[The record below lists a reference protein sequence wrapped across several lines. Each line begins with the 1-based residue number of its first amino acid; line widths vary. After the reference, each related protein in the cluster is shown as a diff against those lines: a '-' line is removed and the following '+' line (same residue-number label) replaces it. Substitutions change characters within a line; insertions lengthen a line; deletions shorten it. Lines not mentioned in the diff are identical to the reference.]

1 MRYSIKMCCRWRQRD
16 HEIITTTTYGKK
28 NLQKLIDWGNN
39 LWLTL
44 CEKMLLHFRVASCFP
59 LFLLEYRVILGKE
72 QGKSRK
78 GKNYQI
84 RKRKK
89 THQIFDIS
97 SPPEYE
103 LSLLFGPV
111 CRASLKKWK
120 QKRVSRNDKIRNSFR
135 QRRQWNINQRALWA
149 CSFMLWL
156 KFVLISWTWWI

>member
-1 MRYSIKMCCRWRQRD
+1 MTAKRSRNYHDRHRW
-16 HEIITTTTYGKK
+16 KK
-28 NLQKLIDWGNN
+28 NLQTLIDWGKN

-44 CEKMLLHFRVASCFP
+44 CEKMLLQFRVASYFP

-72 QGKSRK
+72 KGKSRK

-84 RKRKK
+84 RKRKN

-135 QRRQWNINQRALWA
+135 QRRQWNINQRALWS

-156 KFVLISWTWWI
+156 KFVLISWTWWK